1 MFPTVDRFGTGYV
14 TMDQVRQHDADPGKF
29 SGYAGRAEARYTPTI
44 SLICTMGAM
53 SV

>member
-1 MFPTVDRFGTGYV
+1 
-14 TMDQVRQHDADPGKF
+14 MDQVRQHYADPGKF
-29 SGYAGRAEARYTPTI
+29 NGYARGAEAPYAPTI

>member
-1 MFPTVDRFGTGYV
+1 
-14 TMDQVRQHDADPGKF
+14 MDQVRQHYADFGKF
-29 SGYAGRAEARYTPTI
+29 NGYAWRAEAPYPPTT

>member
-1 MFPTVDRFGTGYV
+1 MFPIVDRFGAGYV
-14 TMDQVRQHDADPGKF
+14 PMDPLRQRYADPGKF
-29 SGYAGRAEARYTPTI
+29 NGDAGRAEAPYPPTI